1 MLSFRALDGIVHAT
15 WRAQDDATG
24 EDKRAAAASSSP
36 DAVAASLAGDAA
48 VRTARAELLFSR
60 GDSLAA
66 YRECCAIVAADSRAT
81 ECMNVYLACMVELGK
96 RNELF
101 QLGHR
106 CAACVCAAMLAC
118 SAPGC

>member
-60 GDSLAA
+60 GTAWPRTASAARSLQQIAA
-66 YRECCAIVAADSRAT
+66 PR
-81 ECMNVYLACMVELGK
+81 
-96 RNELF
+96 
-101 QLGHR
+101 
-106 CAACVCAAMLAC
+106 
-118 SAPGC
+118 SA